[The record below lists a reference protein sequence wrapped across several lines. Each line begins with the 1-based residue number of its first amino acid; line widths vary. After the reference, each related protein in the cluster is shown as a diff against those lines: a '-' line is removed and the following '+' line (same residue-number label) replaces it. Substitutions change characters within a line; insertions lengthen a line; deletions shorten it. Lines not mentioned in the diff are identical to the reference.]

1 MSLAITTIL
10 NTSLMVNVDAL
21 NAIRAELPDHVTLVA
36 VSKTKPVSDIR
47 EAYAEGV
54 RDFGENRVQE
64 LVEKH
69 GELPDDIRWHAIGH
83 LQTNKAKHVAGI
95 AHLVHAV
102 DSTRLYSALSK
113 HASDSLDVLLQ
124 LHIAT
129 ESSKHGFSRDELIKA
144 LDEGLLSSPNLNIRG
159 VMGMATFTDNTS
171 QVAAEFRG
179 LRNVYDQ
186 LKPTMGPE
194 FDTVSMGMSGD
205 WRIAVDEGST
215 MVRVGSAI
223 FGLR

>member
-21 NAIRAELPDHVTLVA
+21 NAIRDELPDYVTLVA

-113 HASDSLDVLLQ
+113 HASDSLEVLLQ

-159 VMGMATFTDNTS
+159 VMGMATFTE
-171 QVAAEFRG
+171 QHH
-179 LRNVYDQ
+179 
-186 LKPTMGPE
+186 
-194 FDTVSMGMSGD
+194 SG
-205 WRIAVDEGST
+205 G
-215 MVRVGSAI
+215 
-223 FGLR
+223 